1 MNKIAKTD
9 AINHSRPGVDG
20 YYYQLPDIENGTTIA
35 YAEFTGEH
43 GERTIGNRARIYY
56 ILEGHAKF
64 LVNGEEFEASVT
76 DLVPIKPNSTYNLWP
91 KSEVLKVLLYMEYL
105 DFDKLPKK

>member
-1 MNKIAKTD
+1 MIKISKKE

-20 YYYQLPDIENGTTIA
+20 FYYQLPDIENGTTVA

-43 GERTIGNRARIYY
+43 GERTIGDRARIYY
-56 ILEGHAKF
+56 ILEGHGRF
-64 LVNGEEFEASVT
+64 IVNGTEFKVEKG
-76 DLVPIKPNSTYNLWP
+76 DLVTIEPGSTYNLFP
-91 KSEVLKVLLYMEYL
+91 ESEILKVLLYMEFL